1 MKATGAWGR
10 AGRGSESAEG
20 LLERARMTGV
30 VLARGISVRLGAEEE
45 STERRQEPQRLGK
58 EAWLVGSVGRS
69 LPVQLPPSCS

>member
-1 MKATGAWGR
+1 
-10 AGRGSESAEG
+10 
-20 LLERARMTGV
+20 MTGV